1 MKTTKTS
8 TSTPTSAILPFYELG
23 MRIALLFLKRNA
35 RLQEGWDQRVFR
47 YGLPSPADLWMQA
60 ASVGEAFLAWELV
73 KRLENPFAD
82 QPLKILLTTNT
93 KEGLSILSRIVEE
106 LGHRKDIELQTA
118 YFPLD
123 LPSIMTRAMQRI
135 NPKTVVLLE
144 GEIWPGFLSACRK
157 QETEVL
163 LVNGRMSTKSLAG
176 YLSWPRF
183 FKSLSP
189 DRILAMSKADAM
201 RFATIYGR
209 ERVKAMHNIKFD
221 CLTPTVATKKQN
233 PLLELLGEKSS
244 LVVFG
249 SIRKEEE
256 GHVIEMIDGF
266 HSRQPRTTIALFP
279 RHLQRVEAWAK
290 LLAERG
296 LDFILRSEINKPVAP
311 GTIILWDHIGEM
323 TLAFELAR
331 GAFIGGSL
339 APVGGQNF
347 LEPLAAGIVQVI
359 GPHWANF
366 AWVGRE
372 IIEAG
377 LVREKNNWR
386 DALDELLALM
396 QHPPSKQR
404 IAKEFGAYVSKRSG
418 GSDIACRSIAQ
429 SLTRV

>member
-1 MKTTKTS
+1 MRL
-8 TSTPTSAILPFYELG
+8 ALP
-23 MRIALLFLKRNA
+23 FLKRNA

-47 YGLPSPADLWMQA
+47 YGLPTPADLWMQA

-73 KRLENPFAD
+73 KRIKNPFAD

-93 KEGLSILSRIVEE
+93 KEGLSILLRIVEE
-106 LGHRKDIELQTA
+106 LGQRKDIELQTA

-144 GEIWPGFLSACRK
+144 GEIWPGFLSACHK

-183 FKSLSP
+183 FKNLGPS
-189 DRILAMSKADAM
+189 RILAMSEADAM
-201 RFATIYGR
+201 RFATIYGSK
-209 ERVKAMHNIKFD
+209 RVEAMHNIKFD
-221 CLTPTVATKKQN
+221 RLTSKIDTKKQN

-244 LVVFG
+244 LVMFG

-266 HSRQPRTTIALFP
+266 HSRRPRTTIGLFP
-279 RHLQRVEAWAK
+279 RHLQRVEAWGK

-296 LDFILRSEINKPVAP
+296 LAFILRSEIDKPVPP
-311 GTIILWDHIGEM
+311 GTIILWDKIGEM

-347 LEPLAAGIVQVI
+347 LEPLAAGIVPVI

-377 LVREKNNWR
+377 LVREKSNWR
-386 DALDELLALM
+386 EALDELLTLM
-396 QHPPSKQR
+396 HGPPSKQR
-404 IAKEFGAYVSKRSG
+404 IVKEFDAYVSKRSG
-418 GSDIACRSIAQ
+418 GSDVACQCIAQ